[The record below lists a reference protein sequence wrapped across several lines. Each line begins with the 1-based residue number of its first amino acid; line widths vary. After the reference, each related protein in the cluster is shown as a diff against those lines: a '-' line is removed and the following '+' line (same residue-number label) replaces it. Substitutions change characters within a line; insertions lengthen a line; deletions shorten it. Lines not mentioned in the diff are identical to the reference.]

1 MAEWH
6 ICLSL
11 VALEFA
17 ITVHALTTAHD
28 YEVHILNTI
37 NIANCNV
44 TINNVI
50 QKQLNLAYNNNK
62 CMDKHKPI
70 YACKLMLYMQVV
82 KDNDKF

>member
-11 VALEFA
+11 VALEFT
-17 ITVHALTTAHD
+17 ITVHTLTTAHD

-44 TINNVI
+44 TINNML
-50 QKQLNLAYNNNK
+50 LNLAYNNNNNK
-62 CMDKHKPI
+62 CMD
-70 YACKLMLYMQVV
+70 M
-82 KDNDKF
+82 